1 VGEGLGYAEITE
13 RLNAD
18 LERYPPPSSPDP
30 ARRKDHWS
38 RFSVREIL
46 LNAKYTG
53 YMVWNRRARKW
64 RILADDSEPTPPH

>member
-1 VGEGLGYAEITE
+1 MEKLGYAEITE
-13 RLNAD
+13 RLNVD

-46 LNAKYTG
+46 LNPQVHG
-53 YMVWNRRARKW
+53 IHWLNRRARKRGGKTNSPEAW
-64 RILADDSEPTPPH
+64 V